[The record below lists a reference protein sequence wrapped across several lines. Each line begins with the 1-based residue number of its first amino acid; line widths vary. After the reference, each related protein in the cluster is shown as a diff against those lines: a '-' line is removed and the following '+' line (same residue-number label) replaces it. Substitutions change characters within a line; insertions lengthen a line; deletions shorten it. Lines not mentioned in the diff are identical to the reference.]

1 MASAN
6 YIIKLEHN
14 MSDTIKFLG
23 VFKPY
28 GGGCWYDEN
37 NNSNT
42 QRHSLSKIRAISKN
56 IIMKRISDNWSFKI
70 VYDKV

>member
-23 VFKPY
+23 IFKSN
-28 GGGCWYDEN
+28 GRGWYDEN

-56 IIMKRISDNWSFKI
+56 IIIKRINDNWSFKI